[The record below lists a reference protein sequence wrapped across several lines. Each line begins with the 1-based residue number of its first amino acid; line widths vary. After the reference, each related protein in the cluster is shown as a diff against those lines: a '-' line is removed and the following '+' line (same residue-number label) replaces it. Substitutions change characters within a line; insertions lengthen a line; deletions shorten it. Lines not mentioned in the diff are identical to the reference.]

1 MHKVMKEND
10 KEPEQNN
17 DINLRNDLNKC
28 KQIKNMVKENTN
40 MLMKMTKKM
49 TNDQNM
55 NKIDEII

>member
-10 KEPEQNN
+10 KEPAQNN
-17 DINLRNDLNKC
+17 DINIRNDLNKC

>member
-28 KQIKNMVKENTN
+28 KQIKNMVKGKHQHVNEND
-40 MLMKMTKKM
+40 KE
-49 TNDQNM
+49 ND
-55 NKIDEII
+55 K

>member
-1 MHKVMKEND
+1 MKEND